1 MPINNALN
9 NTALEDFLVTTATAG
24 TTRTLTVSNTNNA
37 NAASAALVAVT
48 TGGASAG
55 DAYHRVST
63 TTTSWAF
70 GVDNS
75 VTSPTAD
82 PFVISQSTVLGTN
95 NVMSVATSGEI
106 NYPLQPCFLSGNS
119 ANQNN
124 ITGDAVTYTVTFVN
138 EVFDQNNDFDGTSTF
153 TAPVTGRYL
162 FATSLTFTGILVASF
177 GNTIAFITSNATVI
191 TFYGRLFNI
200 IETSDGGLGYSSS
213 TIADMD
219 AADTCSV
226 RIQFS
231 GTARVVDV
239 VGNGSFRQTTF
250 SGYLI
255 A

>member
-1 MPINNALN
+1 MPINNSLN
-9 NTALEDFLVTTATAG
+9 NTALEDFSVTTATAG
-24 TTRTLTVSNTNNA
+24 TTRTLTVSNTNNT

-106 NYPLQPCFLSGNS
+106 NYPLQPCFLSGNT
-119 ANQNN
+119 ANQNDV
-124 ITGDAVTYTVTFVN
+124 TGDSTTYTVTFVN
-138 EVFDQNNDFDGTSTF
+138 EVFDQNNDFNGTSTF
-153 TAPVTGRYL
+153 TAPVTGRYFFVANL
-162 FATSLTFTGILVASF
+162 AFTGILSGSTENALSF
-177 GNTIAFITSNATVI
+177 VTSNATAMA
-191 TFYGRLFNI
+191 FYGRLFNI
-200 IETSDGGLGYSSS
+200 CESGSILHSISA
-213 TIADMD
+213 IADMD
-219 AADTCSV
+219 AADTCFVTV
-226 RIQFS
+226 RFLS
-231 GTARVVDV
+231 TAKVVDV
-239 VGNGSFRQTTF
+239 QGQGGQRGTTF